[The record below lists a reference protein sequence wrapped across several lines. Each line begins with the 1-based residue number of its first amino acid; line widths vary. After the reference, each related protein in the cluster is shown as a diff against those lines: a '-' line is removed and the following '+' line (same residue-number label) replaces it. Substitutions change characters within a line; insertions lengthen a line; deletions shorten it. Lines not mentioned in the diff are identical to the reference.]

1 MSFYRHI
8 KNVINDN
15 DYFKIRM
22 RENSEKE
29 NIYDLKEEDL
39 NNNDINNKI
48 FLSRSIAAENNYGNF
63 REKINNKEQIIEQ
76 NYKNL
81 SRYQNNM
88 YNNKYS
94 LKNRYKKVPNMNY
107 PIKTNRLSGKRIYK
121 SDSTGDALKNNF
133 YLSQLDISNNSLL
146 NNSNYYINYSNRSLG
161 KKRTDVTDNNFIQIY
176 TNKQNFV
183 DYFNKNREIQ
193 NENKKITEEKNT
205 MKKNDMFES
214 RLKEQKVIKM
224 ENNYYNSLAAQNLL
238 GEKKSK
244 ILYKNILDQQVKNNI
259 NDKLMNENLTY
270 NDVIQNRNY
279 LLKNN
284 KMSERKFLNKNNFV
298 EVNPYN
304 RRNYF
309 LGNSLLKNDIIN
321 NPQINFKLNK
331 YIFPSNNPIS

>member
-1 MSFYRHI
+1 MNFYRHI
-8 KNVINDN
+8 KNFINDN

-22 RENSEKE
+22 RENREKA
-29 NIYDLKEEDL
+29 NIFDLKEEDL
-39 NNNDINNKI
+39 KKNDISDRI
-48 FLSRSIAAENNYGNF
+48 FLSRSIGAENNYGNLK
-63 REKINNKEQIIEQ
+63 EKIMNKEQIIEQ

-81 SRYQNNM
+81 NKFQNNL
-88 YNNKYS
+88 YKNDYS
-94 LKNRYKKVPNMNY
+94 LKNHYKKIPYRNY
-107 PIKTNRLSGKRIYK
+107 PETVNKLSGKRIYK
-121 SDSTGDALKNNF
+121 SDSSGDVLKNNF
-133 YLSQLDISNNSLL
+133 YLSQLDLSNNSIL
-146 NNSNYYINYSNRSLG
+146 NNSNYYINYTNRSLG

-183 DYFNKNREIQ
+183 DYYNKNREVQ

-205 MKKNDMFES
+205 MKKNNMFES
-214 RLKEQKVIKM
+214 RLKEQKEIKM
-224 ENNYYNSLAAQNLL
+224 ENNYYNSLVSQNLL
-238 GEKKSK
+238 GEQKSK
-244 ILYKNILDQQVKNNI
+244 MMYKNILDEQVKNNI
-259 NDKLMNENLTY
+259 NDKLINENLTY

-309 LGNSLLKNDIIN
+309 LGNSFLKNDIIN

-331 YIFPSNNPIS
+331 YLFPSTEPIK

>member
-15 DYFKIRM
+15 DYFKIRR
-22 RENSEKE
+22 RENNE

-39 NNNDINNKI
+39 NKNDISDKI
-48 FLSRSIAAENNYGNF
+48 FISRSIGAENNYGNF
-63 REKINNKEQIIEQ
+63 KEKLNNKEKIIEQ

-81 SRYQNNM
+81 SKYQNNM
-88 YNNKYS
+88 YNNIYS
-94 LKNRYKKVPNMNY
+94 LKNHYKKIPFGRY
-107 PIKTNRLSGKRIYK
+107 PLNTNRLSGKRIYK
-121 SDSTGDALKNNF
+121 SDSSGDVLKNNF
-133 YLSQLDISNNSLL
+133 YLSQLDISNNSIL
-146 NNSNYYINYSNRSLG
+146 NNSNYHINYSNRSLG

-193 NENKKITEEKNT
+193 NENKKITEEKNN

-224 ENNYYNSLAAQNLL
+224 ENNYYNSIAAQNLL

-298 EVNPYN
+298 EVNPFN